1 MPEQL
6 QHASLQILIQ
16 HFHQF
21 KSKRI
26 QTTNSA
32 GTVAHAI
39 TADVLLISF
48 IVATLALSAL
58 LLLLLYYESY

>member
-1 MPEQL
+1 MMMPEQL

-32 GTVAHAI
+32 GTAAHAI
-39 TADVLLISF
+39 TADVLAYYHCYISIISTF
-48 IVATLALSAL
+48 ITAIIL
-58 LLLLLYYESY
+58 

>member
-6 QHASLQILIQ
+6 QRASLQILIQ

-32 GTVAHAI
+32 GTAPHAI
-39 TADVLLISF
+39 TADVLPISV
-48 IVATLALSAL
+48 IIATLAWSAL